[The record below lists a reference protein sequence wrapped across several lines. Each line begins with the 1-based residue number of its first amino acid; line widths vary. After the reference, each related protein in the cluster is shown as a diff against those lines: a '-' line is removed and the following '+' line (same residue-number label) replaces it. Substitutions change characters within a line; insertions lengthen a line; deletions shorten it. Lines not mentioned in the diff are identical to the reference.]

1 MKALLLKDF
10 FTLKKQLN
18 WIVFII
24 LFFIVFS
31 FFTGD
36 GMLLLTLA
44 FVFGTVQVSSLFT
57 YDEMS
62 RFDQFVNTLPVKK
75 ENVILSKYVLTVLLT
90 IGINI
95 IIIPVVAFHN
105 MNNPKDLP
113 IDLVSIICFFMSVTI
128 FLSSITL
135 PFYVKFGSHKGRIVM
150 FAVVFIPI
158 FLMGFIAKSI
168 ENVMTNFSSFETIN
182 TIAYFSPI
190 VSCLL
195 LVVSYFI
202 SVNIYKNKE
211 F

>member
-10 FTLKKQLN
+10 FTIKKQLK
-18 WIVFII
+18 WIIFII

-31 FFTGD
+31 FISGD

-44 FVFGTVQVSSLFT
+44 FVFGTVQVSSMFT

-62 RFDQFVNTLPVKK
+62 RFDQFVNTMPVKR
-75 ENVILSKYVLTVLLT
+75 ENIILSKYVLTVLLT

-95 IIIPVVAFHN
+95 IIIPIVAFHN
-105 MNNPKDLP
+105 MNKPTDLP
-113 IDLVSIICFFMSVTI
+113 IDLVAIFCIFISLTI

-135 PFYVKFGSHKGRIVM
+135 PFYVKFGSQKGRIIM

-158 FLMGFIAKSI
+158 FLIGVIAKRI
-168 ENVMTNFSSFETIN
+168 ENVLNNFTSFETLN
-182 TIAYFSPI
+182 TIAYLSPI
-190 VSCLL
+190 VSCFL

-202 SVNIYKNKE
+202 SAAIYKNKE